1 MAHVTVTINGR
12 QYRMACEDGQESH
25 LMKLAEDLERRIQ
38 ELRGNFGEIG
48 DSRLVVMA
56 ALTVG
61 DELSE
66 AGRKQRQLEEELAAL
81 REARVVISDRG
92 KTTEAAVAAALNS
105 AAERIEKVAK
115 GLNQSLG
122 NGVGMG

>member
-12 QYRMACEDGQESH
+12 NYRMACEDGEERH
-25 LMKLAEDLERRIQ
+25 LMKLAEDFERRIQ

-56 ALTVG
+56 ALTFG
-61 DELSE
+61 DDLADTARKVRELE
-66 AGRKQRQLEEELAAL
+66 GEIGRL
-81 REARVVISDRG
+81 REARTASADHA
-92 KTTEAAVAAALNS
+92 KATEAAVSAALNA
-105 AAERIEKVAK
+105 AAERIERVAK

-122 NGVGMG
+122 NGVAMG